1 MTTSLGRWSAL
12 AILTGL
18 LLISAVRRKTM
29 KPMMTRAIVR
39 ADAERYRRY
48 AVAKSKIPM
57 NLPPLEYER
66 EIKKLA
72 RRYKI

>member
-1 MTTSLGRWSAL
+1 MAMCTTAL
-12 AILTGL
+12 
-18 LLISAVRRKTM
+18 K
-29 KPMMTRAIVR
+29 RAISKRVIA
-39 ADAERYRRY
+39 ADSERYRRY

>member
-1 MTTSLGRWSAL
+1 
-12 AILTGL
+12 
-18 LLISAVRRKTM
+18 M

>member
-1 MTTSLGRWSAL
+1 
-12 AILTGL
+12 
-18 LLISAVRRKTM
+18 M
-29 KPMMTRAIVR
+29 KQMMTRAIVR

-48 AVAKSKIPM
+48 AVSKSKIPM